1 MRAMRT
7 EKTASIAI
15 SMRLRAKVV
24 RRRMRRSLTSR
35 STRSGG
41 RNTVRRSKGRPD
53 RDLKRGQTTMMR
65 TMTMR
70 TTMMM
75 MMLSMMMKTLKM
87 RRRTTKMHDLRI

>member
-15 SMRLRAKVV
+15 SMLLRAKVV
-24 RRRMRRSLTSR
+24 RKRMRSLTSR

-41 RNTVRRSKGRPD
+41 RNTERRSKGRPD

-65 TMTMR
+65 TRTMR

-75 MMLSMMMKTLKM
+75 MLSLMMKTLKM